1 MAGRL
6 CRLVASEIACKSAVA
21 KAVLQKM
28 QKTRLSGVYMLRK
41 DVLFLPLGR
50 SFVHL
55 VKQIY
60 FTIASFNLPVPFC
73 FQGIAFLSKIAYTI
87 FEQNAMH

>member
-28 QKTRLSGVYMLRK
+28 IVCKQGE
-41 DVLFLPLGR
+41 DVHTAILP
-50 SFVHL
+50 
-55 VKQIY
+55 QMI
-60 FTIASFNLPVPFC
+60 C